1 MTPELNRYRPICS
14 AITKL
19 LPGLVEV
26 VLHDLDSGRIAHIE
40 NGFSPRAAGD
50 ASLVETEDY
59 RSETN
64 PDKTMGP
71 YSKSNSDGAR
81 LKSVSAVLQAP
92 DGRDIGLL
100 CINLRIDALE
110 SAQAVLAAIAGV
122 SVHSPPSGLVKND
135 WREIANAVIAQQI
148 KTLGISVARARRDER
163 LAIVNALNRAAIF
176 EARGAID
183 YVASALG
190 ISRAGLYDLL
200 KTLREKP
207 SKLSAA
213 GEFNGA

>member
-1 MTPELNRYRPICS
+1 MTPELNRYKPICS

-26 VLHDLDSGRIAHIE
+26 VLHDLGSGQIAHIE
-40 NGFSPRAAGD
+40 NSFSPRVAGD
-50 ASLVETEDY
+50 ASLVETKDY
-59 RSETN
+59 KSETN
-64 PDKTMGP
+64 SDKTVGP

-81 LKSVSAVLQAP
+81 LKSVSAVLQAA

-100 CINLRIDALE
+100 CINMRIDAFD
-110 SAQAVLAAIAGV
+110 SAQAVLTAIAGL
-122 SVHSPPSGLVKND
+122 SDNSPVSGLVKND
-135 WREIANAVIAQQI
+135 WREIANAVIAAQI
-148 KTLGISVARARRDER
+148 KTLGISVARARRDDR
-163 LAIVNALNRAAIF
+163 LAIVNALSRAAVF

-200 KTLREKP
+200 KTLREK
-207 SKLSAA
+207 STELTAA
-213 GEFNGA
+213 G

>member
-1 MTPELNRYRPICS
+1 MTPELNRYKPICS

-26 VLHDLDSGRIAHIE
+26 VLHDLGSGKIAHIE
-40 NGFSPRAAGD
+40 NSFSPRVAGD
-50 ASLVETEDY
+50 ISLVETKDY
-59 RSETN
+59 KSETSS
-64 PDKTMGP
+64 DKTVGP

-81 LKSVSAVLQAP
+81 LKSVSAVLQAA

-100 CINLRIDALE
+100 CINMRIDALE
-110 SAQAVLAAIAGV
+110 SAQAALAAIAGV
-122 SVHSPPSGLVKND
+122 SETNPSSGLVKND
-135 WREIANAVIAQQI
+135 WREIANTVIADQI
-148 KTLGISVARARRDER
+148 QTLGISIVGARRDDR
-163 LAIVNALNRAAIF
+163 LAIVNALSRAAVF

-200 KTLREKP
+200 KTLREEP
-207 SKLSAA
+207 PKLTAA
-213 GEFNGA
+213 G

>member
-1 MTPELNRYRPICS
+1 MTPELNRYKPICS

-26 VLHDLDSGRIAHIE
+26 VLHDLGSGKIAHIE
-40 NGFSPRAAGD
+40 NSFSPRVAGD
-50 ASLVETEDY
+50 ISLVETKDY
-59 RSETN
+59 KSETSS
-64 PDKTMGP
+64 DKTVGP

-81 LKSVSAVLQAP
+81 RKSVSAVLQAA

-100 CINLRIDALE
+100 CINMRIDALE
-110 SAQAVLAAIAGV
+110 SAQAALAAIAGV
-122 SVHSPPSGLVKND
+122 SEANPSSGLVKND
-135 WREIANAVIAQQI
+135 WREIANTVIADQI
-148 KTLGISVARARRDER
+148 QTLGISIVGARRDDR
-163 LAIVNALNRAAIF
+163 LAIVNALSRAAVF

-200 KTLREKP
+200 KTLREEP
-207 SKLSAA
+207 PKLTAA
-213 GEFNGA
+213 G